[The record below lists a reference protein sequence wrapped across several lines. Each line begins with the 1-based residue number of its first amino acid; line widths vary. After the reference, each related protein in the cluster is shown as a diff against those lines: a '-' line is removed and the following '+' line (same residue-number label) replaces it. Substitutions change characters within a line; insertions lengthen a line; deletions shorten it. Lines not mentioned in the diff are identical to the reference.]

1 LIDYG
6 EPLRFHQE
14 RIMPFIK
21 VQPLSVWEVAY
32 AIDMAIASAI
42 TYYLMAFVVPLLTHR
57 PEEPV
62 GILWAVISTVFVFRD
77 TRAHSLAAG
86 ISRLAATCVSFVLC
100 FVYLLLLPPGPLA
113 LIVLIAI
120 SALLMMVLGRRDDIG
135 LAAITTVVVLIV
147 AVSSPQ
153 NAWQQPL
160 LRLTDTVVGVTVGIA
175 CKWIASFLF
184 YRLIG
189 EEVR

>member
-1 LIDYG
+1 
-6 EPLRFHQE
+6 
-14 RIMPFIK
+14 MPFIK
-21 VQPLSVWEVAY
+21 VQPLSAWDVAY

-57 PEEPV
+57 LAEPV

-86 ISRLAATCVSFVLC
+86 ISRLTATCVSFVLC
-100 FVYLLLLPPGPLA
+100 FVYLLLLPPGFLA
-113 LIVLIAI
+113 LIALIAI
-120 SALLMMVLGRRDDIG
+120 SASLMMVLGRRDDIG
-135 LAAITTVVVLIV
+135 LTAITTVVVLIV

-160 LRLTDTVVGVTVGIA
+160 LRLMDTVAGVAVGIA
-175 CKWIASFLF
+175 SKWIGSFVF